1 MWKRLGAVLALALAA
16 GLLAL
21 TGGAG
26 AQIGDDP
33 VPPPDQGV
41 APCFILG
48 GQVVDGMF
56 SFELKPEQQ
65 LPAVVKV
72 LEAKAHAVWND
83 KEGVVEFKVDAE
95 LVFEVDG
102 GGGFAGF
109 SVQGVLE
116 EGKDSEIREAEWRA
130 DGLEVKV
137 EVSGIITPSMVGED
151 EFFALR
157 IELPAFVKQILP
169 F

>member
-1 MWKRLGAVLALALAA
+1 MWKRLGSVLALALAA

-33 VPPPDQGV
+33 VPPPNQGV
-41 APCFILG
+41 VPCWILS
-48 GQVVDGMF
+48 GQVVDGVL
-56 SFELKPEQQ
+56 SFELKPEEE

-72 LEAKAHAVWND
+72 LEAKAHAVWSD
-83 KEGVVEFKVDAE
+83 KEGVVAFKVDVE

-109 SVQGVLE
+109 GVQDVLE
-116 EGKDSEIREAEWRA
+116 EGKDSEIREAEWKA
-130 DGLEVKV
+130 DGLEARV
-137 EVSGIITPSMVGED
+137 EISGIVTPTMVGED

-157 IELPAFVKQILP
+157 IELPAVVKQILP